1 MKIKIILMTDGEWC
15 RADSYEEAL
24 EKLDRQINEDY
35 YREKEEGKESDLFVY
50 EKEEVVPKVMIL
62 TDDEPAE
69 IDRYGQLLTEGGCW
83 HVTIPL
89 VGKRPPSPCYRFC
102 IMQDLKDED
111 YKEEVENHLVAE
123 YGDEFDKFCLKE
135 MDEKISKGIVAGSC
149 DGCEFKYV
157 NTNDNGEPTCF
168 HLWYEKYKKP
178 ELDKEKKDE

>member
-1 MKIKIILMTDGEWC
+1 MKIKIILMTEGEWC

-24 EKLDRQINEDY
+24 EKLDRQINADY

-62 TDDEPAE
+62 TDDETAE

-102 IMQDLKDED
+102 IMQDLKDKD
-111 YKEEVENHLVAE
+111 FKEELENHLVTK
-123 YGDEFDKFCLKE
+123 YGAEFDE
-135 MDEKISKGIVAGSC
+135 WC
-149 DGCEFKYV
+149 DKQGATERCKGCEFEGSKEYKFD
-157 NTNDNGEPTCF
+157 NDDDGPTCF
-168 HLWYEKYKKP
+168 MQWYKKYKKP
-178 ELDKEKKDE
+178 ELDKDKKDEC